1 MIRLLLAIMGVLFMG
16 LFSHSASAV
25 GFCLNGPF
33 DQNIVFQR
41 SSGSVAIPGDS
52 SDSYSVVIE
61 ETSTYTGCI
70 SVGVIPTIYSEI
82 NSPFT
87 NTGNFPPP
95 SSVSLPAGFSSQTAS
110 RLQVSSG
117 IHLQTFYAIE
127 KGPFTRYCGLNGNVC
142 SGALL
147 SLDVLSSITFHTYTV
162 ITFDNMNNFI
172 GSSINQSGKIGL
184 MVMETGFLGSIT
196 VNLEATI
203 NYIFARSSCD
213 LSTPSQTVTLD
224 PAMASS
230 LTPGSY
236 VSATPFDI
244 DLFNCVPPR
253 SLSDTGNSFSGSLIR
268 VAFLPA
274 SGQLVAGST
283 TDLRPLDQGMPG
295 VAEGVAFQLRQRN
308 TATPVTLDGQT
319 TLTAPLGTRNPADTT
334 ETFELE
340 AGLVKVNGE
349 TVTAGNVSSAVT
361 LEVEYR

>member
-1 MIRLLLAIMGVLFMG
+1 MIRLFLTIMVVLFMG
-16 LFSHSASAV
+16 LFSHSASAIA
-25 GFCLNGPF
+25 FCLNGPF
-33 DQNIVFQR
+33 DQNIFFQR

-70 SVGVIPTIYSEI
+70 AVGLIPTISSVI
-82 NSPFT
+82 TSPFT

-95 SSVSLPAGFSSQTAS
+95 SSVSLPAGFSSQSAS
-110 RLQVSSG
+110 RLQISPGV
-117 IHLQTFYAIE
+117 HLQTFYSIE
-127 KGPFTRYCGLNGNVC
+127 RGPFIRYCGLNGNVC

-268 VAFLPA
+268 VAFQPA
-274 SGQLVAGST
+274 SGQLVAGSI

-295 VAEGVAFQLRQRN
+295 VAEGVAFQLRQRS

-319 TLTAPLGTRNPADTT
+319 TLTAPLGTRNPTDTT
-334 ETFELE
+334 ETFQLE
-340 AGLVKVNGE
+340 AGLIKVDGE
-349 TVTAGNVSSAVT
+349 TVTAGSVSGAVT
-361 LEVEYR
+361 FEVEYR

>member
-1 MIRLLLAIMGVLFMG
+1 MIRFFLAIMLVVCMG
-16 LFSHSASAV
+16 FFSHSASAI

-52 SDSYSVVIE
+52 TGSYSVVIE
-61 ETSTYTGCI
+61 ETSTYVGCI
-70 SVGVIPTIYSEI
+70 AVGIIPTIYSEI

-95 SSVSLPAGFSSQTAS
+95 SSVSLPAGFNSQTAS
-110 RLQVSSG
+110 RLRVSSG

-127 KGPFTRYCGLNGNVC
+127 QGPFTRYCGLNGNFC
-142 SGALL
+142 TGALL
-147 SLDVLSSITFHTYTV
+147 SLDVLSSITFRTYTV
-162 ITFDNMNNFI
+162 VTFDSMNTFI
-172 GSSINQSGKIGL
+172 NNSVSQSGGIGRMEINTGLLGKIN
-184 MVMETGFLGSIT
+184 VDIST
-196 VNLEATI
+196 TI
-203 NYIFARSSCD
+203 NYIFTRSSCD
-213 LSTPSQTVTLD
+213 LATPSQTVTLD

-244 DLFNCVPPR
+244 QLNNCVAPR
-253 SLSDTGNSFSGSLIR
+253 SLSDSGNSFSGSLIR

-274 SGQLVAGST
+274 AGQLVAGSV
-283 TDLRPLDQGMPG
+283 TDLRPLDQGTAG
-295 VAEGVAFQLRQRN
+295 VAGGVAFRLRQRN

-334 ETFELE
+334 ETFQLE
-340 AGLVKVNGE
+340 AGLVKVDAE
-349 TVTAGNVSSAVT
+349 TVTAGQVSGAVT
-361 LEVEYR
+361 FQVEYR